1 MLPEVAVGYV
11 WIVSLTRRPRVAEK
25 ELPVER
31 EWTPYKSWLSN
42 AMLAHFPTRP
52 ILVRLQTEH
61 LSGRSDVLV
70 RRF

>member
-11 WIVSLTRRPRVAEK
+11 WIVPLTRRPRVAEK
-25 ELPVER
+25 DLPVER
-31 EWTPYKSWLSN
+31 GWTPHKSWLSN
-42 AMLAHFPTRP
+42 AMLARFPTRP
-52 ILVRLQTEH
+52 ILVRLQAEH